1 MKFFLPIAMLI
12 AGAAAAQ
19 QNPPQT
25 PPQEQQQQQQQNGS
39 ATVVGC
45 LTKGAAE
52 NQYTITD
59 SKTGEKYDFK
69 ASQQLDTYVNHTV
82 HLTGTMAQSG
92 DQKSFQP
99 ATIRTVAN
107 SCENPK

>member
-19 QNPPQT
+19 QNPPQN
-25 PPQEQQQQQQQNGS
+25 PPQQQQQQNDS
-39 ATVVGC
+39 VTVVGC
-45 LTKGAAE
+45 LSKGAAQ

-59 SKTGEKYDFK
+59 AKTGEKYDFK
-69 ASQQLDTYVNHTV
+69 ASQQLDAYINHTV
-82 HLTGTMAQSG
+82 QLTGTMAQND